1 MIRPATHADIH
12 KLLELGE
19 AMHAESRY
27 AAHPWDTLKVGAL
40 IRGLIESPDGLVLV
54 AERDGE
60 LVGGFLAMVSLAFY
74 SSVTRIA
81 EDFALFVHPGK
92 RGGLAGSQLL
102 AAYLDWA
109 QGKGAIPRA
118 GITTGVAPEQT
129 ARLFA
134 AHGFTAVGTIY
145 EYQGK

>member
-12 KLLELGE
+12 KIIALAE
-19 AMHAESRY
+19 AMHGESRY
-27 AAHPWDTLKVGAL
+27 AAHPWDTRKVGDL
-40 IRGLIESPDGLVLV
+40 VRGLVESPDGFAMV

-60 LVGGFLAMVSLAFY
+60 LIGGMLAVVAFAFY
-74 SSVTRIA
+74 SSVTRVA
-81 EDFALFVHPGK
+81 EDFGIFVLPGK

-102 AAYLDWA
+102 EAYLDWA
-109 QGKGAIPRA
+109 RGKGAIPRA
-118 GITTGVAPEQT
+118 GITTGIAPEQT

-145 EYQGK
+145 EHQGK